1 MSSLDKILK
10 VDKGNMTITV
20 EGGARVSQI
29 LEELQKH
36 GMTLANFSPITEQQI
51 GGWTQVSAHGTGAR
65 IPPVDEMIT
74 RMKLVT
80 PGKGEMELS
89 ADGTNAELFR
99 LARVGMG
106 CLGVVS
112 EVTLTCVPR
121 YTLHERTYTT
131 TVSELR
137 KRHAEL
143 LQTYRHVRYM
153 WIPYTDTVV
162 VVVSDLAKPGAKA
175 QEPLPEKERVK
186 PLQDLLRQLRPE
198 CG

>member
-1 MSSLDKILK
+1 
-10 VDKGNMTITV
+10 
-20 EGGARVSQI
+20 
-29 LEELQKH
+29 
-36 GMTLANFSPITEQQI
+36 
-51 GGWTQVSAHGTGAR
+51 
-65 IPPVDEMIT
+65 MIT

-162 VVVSDLAKPGAKA
+162 VVVSDVHRPGAVAKP
-175 QEPLPEKERVK
+175 PLPEMERLAPFRKLLKELK
-186 PLQDLLRQLRPE
+186 P
-198 CG
+198 